1 MKFNFNIDYRLLGLI
16 GSILLIISQFLSWF
30 SGYSLIEV
38 FIITTSVELGNAF
51 LYLFPLVSGSICLV
65 GTLLIYIK
73 RDYRINSIIINFIGF
88 AFFLVFI
95 FELIPQEII
104 YILNA
109 GIGFYI
115 SIIGAI
121 LIFFH
126 NLNVL
131 LTREKSIEGS

>member
-1 MKFNFNIDYRLLGLI
+1 MKFKFNIDYRLLGLI

-30 SGYSLIEV
+30 SGLSLLEI
-38 FIITTSVELGNAF
+38 FIFTTGVEIGNSF
-51 LYLFPLVSGSICLV
+51 LYLFPLVSGSICLI

-73 RDYRINSIIINFIGF
+73 MEYRINSIIINFVGF

-95 FELIPQEII
+95 LELIPQEFE
-104 YILNA
+104 YIPYA
-109 GIGFYI
+109 GVGFYI
-115 SIIGAI
+115 SIVGSI

-131 LTREKSIEGS
+131 LTREKSTEGS

>member
-1 MKFNFNIDYRLLGLI
+1 MKLKFNIDYRLLGLI

-30 SGYSLIEV
+30 SGLSLLEIYI
-38 FIITTSVELGNAF
+38 FTTGVELGNSF
-51 LYLFPLVSGSICLV
+51 LYLFPLVSGSICLI
-65 GTLLIYIK
+65 GTMLIYIK
-73 RDYRINSIIINFIGF
+73 IEYRINSIIINFVGF

-95 FELIPQEII
+95 LELIPQEIE
-104 YILNA
+104 YIPNA
-109 GIGFYI
+109 GVGFYI
-115 SIIGAI
+115 SIIGSI

>member
-30 SGYSLIEV
+30 SGYSLIEI